1 MLECV
6 LRCATFCKKL
16 NTKQLFQKSLIL
28 CISKNSFRNHKF
40 AKKKLKSLSAK
51 LTIKSKTQ
59 IVCFFWSLFDHFVGL
74 ELQGLNVTTSSAKYF
89 FTTFSNSDSE
99 TKIEKLRTLL
109 LFFYGL
115 IAINNSIV
123 STYIQ
128 R

>member
-1 MLECV
+1 MHLKE
-6 LRCATFCKKL
+6 
-16 NTKQLFQKSLIL
+16 QFQKPQI
-28 CISKNSFRNHKF
+28 C
-40 AKKKLKSLSAK
+40 KKKLKSLSAK

-128 R
+128 RLPSWQIHVKIQQKAMSLDFVESF